1 MEELQKNDIIE
12 TDITSLGI
20 NGEGISHLDGKTI
33 FVRGALPGERVRA
46 KIILVKPTFDIAILE
61 KIILISPDRVDAPCP
76 HFGKCGGCDVQHL
89 CYDSQLAFKRDYVA
103 QTLQKVGKISAPV
116 QPVVASEHKFRYRNK
131 VSFPVRAGKEG
142 VKIGLFAKG
151 SHRVVETNDCLL
163 QYEWNSTLISVLK
176 KFMSDYSLSGYDED
190 TGKGDIRHLVV
201 RQVSERIYVTLVT
214 NRKINCAPLYK
225 ELSAL
230 FPNCALYQNVNRRR
244 DNVILGDE
252 WQLVGG
258 EENASVDN
266 MSFALHPAGFYQVND
281 YIRKQMYSFV
291 ASLCE
296 GSVAIEAYSGAGL
309 LSARLAQK
317 ANRVYGIEINEQA
330 HLSAQKLA
338 KDNGIDNFTPIL
350 GDVSKKLGGVLAKAK
365 GENTFIVVDPPR
377 TGLSKEASVMLGESN
392 VNNIVYISCNPAT
405 LARDLAIITPYGY
418 EISLIQPY
426 DMFPQTSNVETV
438 VVLRKQNSQP

>member
-1 MEELQKNDIIE
+1 
-12 TDITSLGI
+12 
-20 NGEGISHLDGKTI
+20 
-33 FVRGALPGERVRA
+33 
-46 KIILVKPTFDIAILE
+46 
-61 KIILISPDRVDAPCP
+61 
-76 HFGKCGGCDVQHL
+76 
-89 CYDSQLAFKRDYVA
+89 
-103 QTLQKVGKISAPV
+103 
-116 QPVVASEHKFRYRNK
+116 
-131 VSFPVRAGKEG
+131 
-142 VKIGLFAKG
+142 
-151 SHRVVETNDCLL
+151 
-163 QYEWNSTLISVLK
+163 LK

-330 HLSAQKLA
+330 HASAEELKRANALEKL
-338 KDNGIDNFTPIL
+338 TPVL
-350 GDVSKKLGGVLAKAK
+350 GDVGEKIGGVIAKCK
-365 GENTFIVVDPPR
+365 GTPFVILDPPR
-377 TGLSKEASVMLGESN
+377 SGVSEKAIEDLCSSGAES
-392 VNNIVYISCNPAT
+392 IVYISCNPAT
-405 LARDLAIITPYGY
+405 LARDLSKFCAFGY
-418 EISLIQPY
+418 TVSSVTPY
-426 DMFPQTSNVETV
+426 DMFPQTANVETLV
-438 VVLRKQNSQP
+438 CLSKKR

>member
-1 MEELQKNDIIE
+1 MEELQKNDVIE
-12 TDITSLGI
+12 TEVTSLGI

-61 KIILISPDRVDAPCP
+61 KIISPSPDRVIAPCP
-76 HFGKCGGCDVQHL
+76 HFGKCGGCDIQHL
-89 CYDSQLAFKRDYVA
+89 CYDQQLVYKQENIA
-103 QTLQKVGKISAPV
+103 QTLQKIGKIDVPV
-116 QPVVASEHKFRYRNK
+116 RPVIASDKALRYRNK
-131 VSFPVRAGKEG
+131 VSFPVREGKEG

-151 SHRVVETNDCLL
+151 SHRVVETSDCLL
-163 QYEWNSTLISVLK
+163 QYEWNSTLIAVLK
-176 KFMSDYSLSGYDED
+176 KFIAERSLTGYNED

-201 RQVSERIYVTLVT
+201 REVGEKIYITLVT
-214 NRKINCAPLYK
+214 NRKIDCTPLYK

-230 FPNCALYQNVNRRR
+230 YPDCALYQNVNRRR

-252 WQLVGG
+252 WYLVGG
-258 EENASVDN
+258 EEKTSVDA
-266 MSFALHPAGFYQVND
+266 MSFSLHPAGFYQVND
-281 YIRKQMYSFV
+281 YIREQMYALV
-291 ASLCE
+291 ISLCD

-317 ANRVYGIEINEQA
+317 ASHVYGIEINEQA
-330 HLSAQKLA
+330 HSAAQKLA
-338 KDNGIDNFTPIL
+338 KDNGISNFTPIL
-350 GDVSKKLGGVLAKAK
+350 GDVSKKLGAVLAKVR

-377 TGLSKEASVMLGESN
+377 TGLARDAAVMLGESE

-405 LARDLAIITPYGY
+405 LARDLAIITTYGY
-418 EISLIQPY
+418 EVTLVQPY